1 MEEADEVVEVGGP
14 SGGANGGGTAA
25 SGRMRA
31 VHVRRFFA
39 VCLRKYRAALVEAGS
54 AVGAVGAQSIGEPGT
69 QMTLKTF
76 HFAGVAS
83 MNITLGV
90 PRLKE
95 IINAAKAVS
104 TPIIKAELDDPHDH
118 VAARVVKG
126 RIERTTL
133 GEVCEYIKEVYA
145 PHEAYLSIKLHLP
158 RIAQLHLPVTTAS
171 VRRAI
176 LAAPKLKLR
185 DDDVLCLGDE
195 KVKILLSRAER
206 EAAALFELRR
216 LRELLKGVIICGIKD
231 IGRAIITQKEE
242 GEKTAAERAADK
254 PAYRLLV
261 EGVGLQAVI
270 GIAGVRGEQTRS
282 THVAEVEKVFGIEAA
297 RTTIMQE
304 IQYTMSHHGM
314 DIDSRHVS
322 LLADVMTFRG
332 EVLGITRFGVPKM
345 KQSVLML
352 ASFEKTT
359 DHLFEAAVHSRSDAV
374 VGVSECIIMGIP
386 IPLGTGLFKLL
397 QRVPKVALPKS
408 EPLLFPTKRAAA

>member
-1 MEEADEVVEVGGP
+1 M
-14 SGGANGGGTAA
+14 
-25 SGRMRA
+25 
-31 VHVRRFFA
+31 
-39 VCLRKYRAALVEAGS
+39 
-54 AVGAVGAQSIGEPGT
+54 
-69 QMTLKTF
+69 
-76 HFAGVAS
+76 
-83 MNITLGV
+83 
-90 PRLKE
+90 
-95 IINAAKAVS
+95 
-104 TPIIKAELDDPHDH
+104 
-118 VAARVVKG
+118 
-126 RIERTTL
+126 
-133 GEVCEYIKEVYA
+133 
-145 PHEAYLSIKLHLP
+145 
-158 RIAQLHLPVTTAS
+158 
-171 VRRAI
+171 
-176 LAAPKLKLR
+176 
-185 DDDVLCLGDE
+185 
-195 KVKILLSRAER
+195 
-206 EAAALFELRR
+206 
-216 LRELLKGVIICGIKD
+216 IICGIKD